1 MNMKKVKAL
10 RNLFLEKASE
20 KLEYPKIASMVAYFD
35 PKEDDTC
42 EFIMKIKTVNEVV
55 DTETTNK
62 EKPLGTWKS

>member
-1 MNMKKVKAL
+1 MKKVKAL
-10 RNLFLEKASE
+10 RNLFLEKANE
-20 KLEYPKIASMVAYFD
+20 KLKYPKIASMVAYFD

>member
-1 MNMKKVKAL
+1 
-10 RNLFLEKASE
+10 
-20 KLEYPKIASMVAYFD
+20 MVAYFD